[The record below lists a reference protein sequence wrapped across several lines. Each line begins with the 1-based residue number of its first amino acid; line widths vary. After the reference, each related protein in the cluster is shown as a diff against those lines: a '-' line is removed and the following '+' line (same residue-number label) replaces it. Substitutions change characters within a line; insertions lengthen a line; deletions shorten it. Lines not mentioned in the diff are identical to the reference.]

1 MQSILKSGVTS
12 SFETKLIQNIQ
23 KWEQVQTWESSSV
36 SQHITLIRSCLM
48 KKKSWTDEDVISE
61 ERTRNSRLESERIG
75 LQERKEKKN
84 EN

>member
-1 MQSILKSGVTS
+1 
-12 SFETKLIQNIQ
+12 
-23 KWEQVQTWESSSV
+23 
-36 SQHITLIRSCLM
+36 M